1 MKNARIKTKNN
12 QSALVY
18 IQMHTTKK
26 LKQTSKQ
33 LPPINCGL
41 NQLKV
46 EYKNLF
52 NGSIVS

>member
-33 LPPINCGL
+33 LPPTNCGL

>member
-26 LKQTSKQ
+26 LNKQTI
-33 LPPINCGL
+33 PPNKL
-41 NQLKV
+41 WLKPV
-46 EYKNLF
+46 K
-52 NGSIVS
+52 S